1 MLRWVVSLQAFIG
14 LLKQCHILQNL
25 IQLDQLK
32 YEEIMIKIYT
42 YEELKAMGVKPIIQM
57 SPSISGV
64 KRCNSILLSNNN
76 FSSEIK
82 TYNGYNIETCSK

>member
-1 MLRWVVSLQAFIG
+1 
-14 LLKQCHILQNL
+14 
-25 IQLDQLK
+25 
-32 YEEIMIKIYT
+32 MIKIYT